1 MEEKNI
7 ENLEETQVAEKVEVQ
22 EDKKPKKKKK
32 KVGKIIVDILI
43 TIVFLIVVFEAVIGM
58 INMQRINEEKEP
70 VWYINKNTETNN
82 LKQETTYNLG
92 LYKIVKTDTAKKTT
106 ITLKPFFY

>member
-1 MEEKNI
+1 MEEKNL
-7 ENLEETQVAEKVEVQ
+7 ENLEEKPVAEKVEVK
-22 EDKKPKKKKK
+22 EEKKAKKKKK
-32 KVGKIIVDILI
+32 KVGRIIVDVLI
-43 TIVFLIVVFEAVIGM
+43 TLLFIVVVFEAVIGM

>member
-1 MEEKNI
+1 MEEK
-7 ENLEETQVAEKVEVQ
+7 ELEKVEEVKL
-22 EDKKPKKKKK
+22 EEPKKEKKPKKRR

-43 TIVFLIVVFEAVIGM
+43 GILFIVVVFETAIGM
-58 INMQRINEEKEP
+58 INMQKINNEEEP
-70 VWYINKNTETNN
+70 VWYLNKKTDTSNS
-82 LKQETTYNLG
+82 KIETTYDLG